1 MSKET
6 NIVEEIL
13 IINRLIDSE
22 RQRWAQIKA
31 DKMALTV
38 SQRDDLVTAYLDSLL
53 DIQSKICCLMS
64 QVLAAPLNGNI
75 LQVCPSV
82 YRSAQEQQ
90 NSPQEAPKSHQ
101 KRPKRAPRRPQEQL
115 YFPN

>member
-1 MSKET
+1 MHTQTKIYHSPSIIMSKET

-22 RQRWAQIKA
+22 RQRWAKIKA

-38 SQRDDLVTAYLDSLL
+38 SERDDLVTAYLDSLL
-53 DIQSKICCLMS
+53 DIQSKICCLIS

-75 LQVCPSV
+75 MQVCPSV

-90 NSPQEAPKSHQ
+90 DSRVKQLGLTEAE
-101 KRPKRAPRRPQEQL
+101 A
-115 YFPN
+115 

>member
-1 MSKET
+1 MHTETKIYHSPSIIMSKET

-53 DIQSKICCLMS
+53 DIQSKICCLIS

-75 LQVCPSV
+75 MQVCPSV

-90 NSPQEAPKSHQ
+90 DS
-101 KRPKRAPRRPQEQL
+101 RLEQL
-115 YFPN
+115 GITKEET